1 MVQGSFDSGHIP
13 VLGREVLDVF
23 TGQYRVRRSKVNKY
37 RWQREEP
44 LREAKSY
51 LDGTFGRGGHLRL
64 VQNQFP
70 GVQVTALDRDQEA
83 IDYAKEFFSS
93 SIAAGDVHIIHA
105 DFADFS
111 RLVKEQKIS
120 ANYDLI
126 LLDLGVSSPQ
136 LDQKER
142 GFSFYQDG
150 PLDMRMDQ
158 SQGLSAIEV
167 VNEYSKEKLFQIFRD
182 LGEVRFPHKVI
193 DRILEERENKKFSST
208 MELSELI
215 ERVDGWKKKGH
226 HPATLYFMALRMEV
240 NGELE
245 AIRRVVLE
253 LIESLNEG
261 GRLAIISF
269 HSLEDRLIKK
279 LFSEASHLGEVINR
293 KAIVASQ
300 EELKIN
306 PRARSAKLRAFQKGF
321 PKEVEFVGGD
331 S

>member
-1 MVQGSFDSGHIP
+1 MVQQGFDSGHIP

-23 TGQYRVRRSKVNKY
+23 TGQYQIRRSKVNKY
-37 RWQREEP
+37 RLQLQEP
-44 LREAKSY
+44 SLEVKSY

-64 VQNQFP
+64 VQEQFP
-70 GVQVTALDRDQEA
+70 GIQITALDRDQEA
-83 IDYAKEFFSS
+83 IDYAKKVFSS
-93 SIAAGDVHIIHA
+93 SITKGEICVVHA

-111 RLVKEQKIS
+111 TLVKEQGIP
-120 ANYDLI
+120 AHYDLI

-136 LDQKER
+136 LDCKER

-158 SQGLSAIEV
+158 SQELSAVEV
-167 VNEYSKEKLFQIFRD
+167 VNEYSKEKLFHIFRE
-182 LGEVRFPHKVI
+182 LGEIRSPRKVI
-193 DRILEERENKKFSST
+193 DKILEQRENKKLSST
-208 MELSELI
+208 LELSELI

-240 NGELE
+240 NAELD
-245 AIRRVVLE
+245 AIRQVVPD

-279 LFSEASHLGEVINR
+279 LFSEASHLGEAVNR
-293 KAIVASQ
+293 KAIVASE
-300 EELKIN
+300 EELKLN

-321 PKEVEFVGGD
+321 PKEMEFQGGEQ
-331 S
+331 